1 LLPASKIKARRG
13 TKISPI
19 KALDQNEEGDKHVNE
34 SRTKSVKGL
43 PGRLQSPAKNLHN
56 ESIDNINNN
65 LSPGAQ
71 SI

>member
-1 LLPASKIKARRG
+1 
-13 TKISPI
+13 
-19 KALDQNEEGDKHVNE
+19 VNE

-43 PGRLQSPAKNLHN
+43 PGRLQSPTKNLHN